1 MKKGAEII
9 RDGEIDRYKGSRGK
23 DWRPWR
29 DLWELYKGL

>member
-9 RDGEIDRYKGSRGK
+9 RDGEIDRHKGSRGK
-23 DWRPWR
+23 DWRPWP